1 MELNEKIEALKLVA
15 KNKNITYEK
24 LAELSEIPISTLKK
38 IFSGKTT
45 NPRLDT
51 IQAIERA
58 LGLDEEPK
66 NSVQIPDKYKD
77 IMVALNDGDKNLQQ
91 EDIDA
96 IVRFIEF
103 TKNK

>member
-1 MELNEKIEALKLVA
+1 MNIELWKKRKKELKM
-15 KNKNITYEK
+15 THDE
-24 LAELSEIPISTLKK
+24 LAEKSGVSRRTIAG
-38 IFSGKTT
+38 IFSG
-45 NPRLDT
+45 NPDWCSPTLNT